1 MTDYENSGIVEQQR
15 NGDHFFFYIFY
26 LDFLMDS
33 GQVMEKRS
41 VSVGFALPA
50 KKMIRLLP
58 GSTLA
63 SVRAPP
69 NGSTRSI
76 QLT

>member
-1 MTDYENSGIVEQQR
+1 
-15 NGDHFFFYIFY
+15 
-26 LDFLMDS
+26 MDS

-63 SVRAPP
+63 SVKAPP

-76 QLT
+76 QIRDGHAVADPCGSCG